1 MDGILLPL
9 VVFCYFLYTSIT
21 SFILSIVLLIRYT
34 LSQFYGFFASRV
46 DDDAISLYE
55 GTVIHDRRHPV
66 NHCFK
71 TPIRFALIDLDR
83 SSYIPPNHLS
93 SEEARSIAGTNG
105 PVLLL
110 TMPPSVGYQ
119 RSPLSLYYC
128 YDLQESTSK
137 ILKYC
142 IAEVTNSPWGE
153 QVQFMFNPNSDLVAK
168 SLHISPFMDM
178 LGDWHMKTK
187 SPGNNL
193 SVSILVK
200 HPELGNYFTASLTAK
215 KILFTSDVD
224 YALFFWLKPQIGAIL
239 TYWQSFQLLLK
250 NVQFLEHPKY
260 KKPGYIEESLKAAQQ
275 RGCCMAFQRNF
286 SDENAV
292 ANARDRWF
300 SWKSVKR
307 PWV

>member
-1 MDGILLPL
+1 MDGKLLPL
-9 VVFCYFLYTSIT
+9 VVFCYFLYTSVT
-21 SFILSIVLLIRYT
+21 SFILSLVLLSRYT
-34 LSQFYGFFASRV
+34 LGQFYGFFASRV
-46 DDDAISLYE
+46 DDDTISLYG

-66 NHCFK
+66 NHYFK

-93 SEEARSIAGTNG
+93 SKEARSIARTNG

-119 RSPLSLYYC
+119 RSPFSLYYC
-128 YDLQESTSK
+128 YDLQESSSK

-153 QVQFMFNPNSDLVAK
+153 QAQFIFNPNSDLVAK
-168 SLHISPFMDM
+168 TLHISPFMDM
-178 LGDWHMKTK
+178 LGDWHMKAK

-215 KILFTSDVD
+215 KILLTSNVD
-224 YALFFWLKPQIGAIL
+224 YALFFWLKPQIGAIV

-260 KKPGYIEESLKAAQQ
+260 KKPEYIEESLKAAQG
-275 RGCCMAFQRNF
+275 RGCCMAFPSN
-286 SDENAV
+286 SDKNPQAD
-292 ANARDRWF
+292 ARWY
-300 SWKSVKR
+300 SWKQVKW